1 MKQNTKKEYL
11 LGMHHGI
18 PIGLGYFAVSFSL
31 GIFAAQVGINAI
43 QGFFASLFTL
53 ASAGEFVG
61 FTLFGMG
68 ASYWNLIAA
77 TFITNVRYLLMS
89 SALSQKMS
97 PSLPLGHRLG
107 MGTFVTDEIFGM
119 CISHPGTV
127 PPAYM
132 YGLATVSALPWAA
145 GTALG
150 IVLGNILPVSVTSA
164 LSVALYGMFLSI
176 ILPTARTSKPVLLA
190 VAVSLPA
197 SWLTENLPLWQT
209 IGEGFRI
216 LILTVLIAGVI
227 AAIFPVPEEVK
238 QDA

>member
-1 MKQNTKKEYL
+1 
-11 LGMHHGI
+11 
-18 PIGLGYFAVSFSL
+18 
-31 GIFAAQVGINAI
+31 
-43 QGFFASLFTL
+43 
-53 ASAGEFVG
+53 
-61 FTLFGMG
+61 
-68 ASYWNLIAA
+68 
-77 TFITNVRYLLMS
+77 
-89 SALSQKMS
+89 
-97 PSLPLGHRLG
+97 
-107 MGTFVTDEIFGM
+107 
-119 CISHPGTV
+119 
-127 PPAYM
+127 M
-132 YGLATVSALPWAA
+132 YGLATTSALPWAV

-197 SWLTENLPLWQT
+197 SWLTENLTLWQT